1 MEQFDIPILM
11 LVFNRPELTQ
21 RVLNKVL
28 EIHPLKIY
36 VVADGPRE
44 NKAGEKTK
52 SEETRALFEHLPKSI
67 EVIKLFRTENL
78 GCKKSVSGGISW
90 FFENEEKGIILED
103 DCLPDLSFFPYSKE
117 LLSQYENESQV
128 MHISGNNFQDGI
140 KRGDASYYFS
150 IWPHIWG
157 WATWRRAWQG
167 YSSTMENISDTEMNE
182 VFKRNFES
190 WKVQEVFRDKYD
202 LLKIGKIDTWDYQWM
217 FYIWKSNGVAILP
230 NVNLV
235 SNIGFGED
243 ALHCKDTENEFSNL
257 STESILPILHPSKI
271 EVNQDADI
279 YSFKK
284 FWQKNLLQ
292 VVFRK
297 LRRFYLKTILHN

>member
-1 MEQFDIPILM
+1 L
-11 LVFNRPELTQ
+11 PE
-21 RVLNKVL
+21 N
-28 EIHPLKIY
+28 
-36 VVADGPRE
+36 
-44 NKAGEKTK
+44 
-52 SEETRALFEHLPKSI
+52 I
-67 EVIKLFRTENL
+67 EVIKLFRDKNL
-78 GCKKSVSGGISW
+78 GCRKSVSGGISW
-90 FFENEEKGIILED
+90 FFENEERGIILED

-128 MHISGNNFQDGI
+128 MHISGNNFQEGV

-157 WATWRRAWQG
+157 WATWRRSWQG

-243 ALHCKDTENEFSNL
+243 ALHCKDTESEFSNL
-257 STESILPILHPSKI
+257 STESILQIIHPSKI
-271 EVNQDADI
+271 NVNREADI
-279 YSFKK
+279 YSFNK
-284 FWQKNLLQ
+284 FWRKNLLQ
-292 VVFRK
+292 VVYRK
-297 LRRFYLKTILHN
+297 LRRTYFKYIKVEKTFIK